1 MSDTSIGEPTLEE
14 ALVDSRRYPKSFP
27 EIHRF
32 QRSQPQHDRAQNRA
46 SGARAKKIALIRKQA
61 WTFALVQM
69 DDDDLQAHSER
80 ALVVVTLG
88 TVSLVAFLGLLT
100 SV

>member
-1 MSDTSIGEPTLEE
+1 VRP
-14 ALVDSRRYPKSFP
+14 
-27 EIHRF
+27 
-32 QRSQPQHDRAQNRA
+32 QRQ
-46 SGARAKKIALIRKQA
+46 KIALIRKQA